1 MADVAWGPQH
11 LSLVSKG
18 SAMDSETSQHSDH
31 AVGMSAGGLPRRN
44 VDVGSGRPRLWG
56 LNRGPECGKGGKAC
70 AKEGL
75 LWLNCK
81 TDRQISSPRL
91 LPGCYT
97 FGFGERRQR
106 KLLDIFVIVFKQQQK
121 QNPRCLIIF

>member
-1 MADVAWGPQH
+1 MADVGWGPQH
-11 LSLVSKG
+11 SSRVSKG
-18 SAMDSETSQHSDH
+18 SAMDSGTAQHSDH

-56 LNRGPECGKGGKAC
+56 LNRGPERGKGGKAC

-81 TDRQISSPRL
+81 TDRQRSSPSL

-106 KLLDIFVIVFKQQQK
+106 KLLDVFVIVLKK
-121 QNPRCLIIF
+121 NKNKTLVV